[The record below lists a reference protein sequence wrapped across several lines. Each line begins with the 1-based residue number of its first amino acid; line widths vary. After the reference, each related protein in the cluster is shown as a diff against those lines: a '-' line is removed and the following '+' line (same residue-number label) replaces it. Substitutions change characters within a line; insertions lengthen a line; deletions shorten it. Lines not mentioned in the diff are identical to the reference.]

1 MWETSNYKSRRQNY
15 IIHMLKIMQCFR
27 QSRWY
32 SCNRAEEFL
41 VHSSCQKLGV
51 FGQVRS
57 SLMFSGERVWP
68 EKSWLAKMVLFLT
81 LPTWFLRNNN
91 ARRVFF
97 NPCRMSVTRWW
108 KSLTKIK
115 TNTSVSKEIPKV
127 EPITMEEGR
136 ESETEI
142 FLRMELDSSGL
153 FTARSFL
160 IMSIFAFNCASFLMI
175 SRFLVRS
182 QGQKQSKTTKMFFFN
197 F

>member
-32 SCNRAEEFL
+32 SCNRAEEFF
-41 VHSSCQKLGV
+41 VHSSCQKPGV

-57 SLMFSGERVWP
+57 SLMFSGERDWP
-68 EKSWLAKMVLFLT
+68 EKSWLAKTVLFLT
-81 LPTWFLRNNN
+81 LHTWFWRNKN

-97 NPCRMSVTRWW
+97 NPCRMSETRWW

-142 FLRMELDSSGL
+142 FLRIELDSSGL
-153 FTARSFL
+153 FTARSSL
-160 IMSIFAFNCASFLMI
+160 IMSIFAFNWASFLMI

-182 QGQKQSKTTKMFFFN
+182 QGQ
-197 F
+197 